1 MTLLSALIIVVCF
14 AVGGYFQ
21 FFSKEIDSP
30 VEQVVEK
37 ILAEEKINIDFSA
50 DKKNKNV
57 NEKKD

>member
-1 MTLLSALIIVVCF
+1 MTFISALIIVVCL
-14 AVGGYFQ
+14 AVGSYFQ

-30 VEQVVEK
+30 VEQVIEK

-50 DKKNKNV
+50 DKKNKNA

>member
-1 MTLLSALIIVVCF
+1 MAFVPALIIVACL
-14 AVGGYFQ
+14 AVGSYFQ